1 MPDLWL
7 VVTNG
12 VVTADTSGTA
22 VFNLQTVG
30 LGGFNGAVTLSL
42 DGISSIPG
50 GSATLSSSTL
60 NANANAVLTIRTSQT
75 TPAGTYTFTV
85 IGNSGSITRTVTLSV
100 VVPVNQIFLSTT
112 SLTFPNQAVNST
124 SPAQKV
130 TLTNVSSAALPINS
144 FTVPGGFGQ
153 TNTCGTQLAAGAN
166 CAITVTFSP
175 KSFTTYSGVLNIN
188 YGSPSTTQAINLT
201 GTTVGSGKVKFSAAF
216 LSFGNQVYLKPSASQ
231 NITMTNIGTGLMNI
245 SSIAVAGANPNDYTA
260 TTTCGPTLDVNQSC
274 VISVSFSPIALGTR
288 PASVSVT
295 DDGAGSPQSFTLS
308 GTGITAI
315 SYTPKTLTFVTTA
328 IGSTSTGKSVT
339 VTNLSTAQ
347 LAVSGILFTGANPAD
362 FTQTNTCGQVLAG
375 GGSCTV
381 TVQFVPQAAGSRT
394 ASLSIN
400 DGDPTSPQVI
410 SVSGT
415 GTAISV
421 SVHTLAFGSVTH
433 GKSSSKTVTVKN
445 LGSAAV
451 AVSSIA
457 VGGTNAAD
465 FTQTNTCGG
474 SIAGATSCTITV
486 TFTPAATGSRTGT
499 LTITDADPTS
509 PQVVA
514 LTGTGL

>member
-1 MPDLWL
+1 
-7 VVTNG
+7 
-12 VVTADTSGTA
+12 
-22 VFNLQTVG
+22 
-30 LGGFNGAVTLSL
+30 
-42 DGISSIPG
+42 
-50 GSATLSSSTL
+50 
-60 NANANAVLTIRTSQT
+60 
-75 TPAGTYTFTV
+75 
-85 IGNSGSITRTVTLSV
+85 
-100 VVPVNQIFLSTT
+100 
-112 SLTFPNQAVNST
+112 VNST

-153 TNTCGTQLAAGAN
+153 TNTCGTTLAAGAN
-166 CAITVTFSP
+166 CVITVTFSP

-201 GTTVGSGKVKFSAAF
+201 GTTVGSGKVQFSAAF

-245 SSIAVAGANPNDYTA
+245 SSIAVTGANPNDFTP
-260 TTTCGPTLDVNQSC
+260 TNTCGPTLNVNQSC
-274 VISVSFSPIALGTR
+274 VISVSFSPIALGKR
-288 PASVSVT
+288 AASVSVT
-295 DDGAGSPQSFTLS
+295 DDGAASPQSFTLS
-308 GTGITAI
+308 GNGTTAI
-315 SYTPKTLTFVTTA
+315 SYKPTLLTAFATTA
-328 IGSTSTGKSVT
+328 IGSTSTGKSLT
-339 VTNLSTAQ
+339 ISNLSTAQ
-347 LAVSGILFTGANPAD
+347 LAVNGILFTGANPND
-362 FTQTNTCGQVLAG
+362 FTQTNTCGQLLAG
-375 GGSCTV
+375 GATCTV

-400 DGDPTSPQVI
+400 NADPTSPQVF

-433 GKSSSKTVTVKN
+433 GKSSSKAVTVKN

-474 SIAGATSCTITV
+474 SIAGAASCTITV